1 MIVKNLLLHMYSD
14 QMHNYYGALNII
26 YCTEEVGVAGIYL
39 LTRRNSTRIYV
50 CKLFSSS
57 SGSRY
62 VVALQ
67 WWCAILQ
74 ASKKLPEVGD
84 CFRLLL
90 MATGYRGN
98 YCNDWLAQPPT
109 PPTAARHW
117 LLVLL
122 SDDITVWCERRI
134 DGGYDGGRCKQPHSE
149 SWGQLLG

>member
-26 YCTEEVGVAGIYL
+26 YCTEEVGVAGILYL

-57 SGSRY
+57 SSSRY
-62 VVALQ
+62 VFPLQ

-74 ASKKLPEVGD
+74 ASKKLLEVGD

-90 MATGYRGN
+90 PATATGYRGN
-98 YCNDWLAQPPT
+98 YCNAQPLT
-109 PPTAARHW
+109 PPTSARHW
-117 LLVLL
+117 LLVLV
-122 SDDITVWCERRI
+122 SNDITVRCEHGI
-134 DGGYDGGRCKQPHSE
+134 DGGYDGGRCKQPHLE
-149 SWGQLLG
+149 SWG